1 MENLGF
7 VPLTLTEAGDVPGLE
22 IRELSRDDLRSIP
35 GMNRAIFDEDR
46 IINTFERGDLVIL
59 EALVDG
65 VPAGFKIGYR
75 ENRFAFY
82 SAKGGVM
89 PAYRRKG
96 VARALLAEM
105 IRIAQK
111 KGYRRFT
118 FDTFPN
124 LHPGMT
130 IMALRLGFRIVRA
143 DYNSVYREYRV
154 RFERPIAEVDRT
166 EEMQGGAGDVGQE
179 AGPDSDQNNA

>member
-1 MENLGF
+1 MESFGF
-7 VPLTLTEAGDVPGLE
+7 IPLALTDPQDVPGLE
-22 IRELSRDDLRSIP
+22 IRRRSCDDLGPIP
-35 GMNRAIFDEDR
+35 ELNRAIFDEDR

-59 EALVDG
+59 EALMDG

-82 SAKGGVM
+82 SAKGGVL
-89 PAYRRKG
+89 PEYRRKG

-105 IRIAQK
+105 IRIARTR
-111 KGYRRFT
+111 GYRRFT

-143 DYNSVYREYRV
+143 DYNSVYHEYRV
-154 RFERPIAEVDRT
+154 RFEMPI
-166 EEMQGGAGDVGQE
+166 QE
-179 AGPDSDQNNA
+179 TSADANANAVDQNSA

>member
-7 VPLTLTEAGDVPGLE
+7 TPLTLSGTDGIPGLE
-22 IRELSRDDLRSIP
+22 IRELSKDDLRSIP
-35 GMNRAIFDEDR
+35 EMNHIIFDEER

-82 SAKGGVM
+82 SAKGGVL
-89 PAYRRKG
+89 PRFRRRG
-96 VARALLAEM
+96 VAKALLAEM
-105 IRIAQK
+105 IRIAHR

-154 RFERPIAEVDRT
+154 RFEMPIGDDAQPVD
-166 EEMQGGAGDVGQE
+166 QPA
-179 AGPDSDQNNA
+179 DQKSA

>member
-7 VPLTLTEAGDVPGLE
+7 VPLTLSGPRDVPGLE
-22 IRELSRDDLRSIP
+22 IRELSREDLRSIP
-35 GMNRAIFDEDR
+35 ELNRRIFDEDR
-46 IINTFERGDLVIL
+46 IINTFERADLVVL

-65 VPAGFKIGYR
+65 EPAGFKIGYR

-82 SAKGGVM
+82 SAKGGVLSGF
-89 PAYRRKG
+89 RRRG

-105 IRIAQK
+105 MAIARR

-154 RFERPIAEVDRT
+154 RFEMPIGEGAATAEPPV
-166 EEMQGGAGDVGQE
+166 
-179 AGPDSDQNNA
+179 DQNSA

>member
-1 MENLGF
+1 MENYGF
-7 VPLTLTEAGDVPGLE
+7 VPLSLLGPMDVPGLE

-35 GMNRAIFDEDR
+35 EMNRIIFEEDR
-46 IINTFERGDLVIL
+46 IINTFDRGDLVIL

-82 SAKGGVM
+82 SAKGGVL
-89 PAYRRKG
+89 PEYRRKG
-96 VARALLAEM
+96 IARALLSEM
-105 IRIAQK
+105 IRIARK

-143 DYNSVYREYRV
+143 DYNTVYREYRV
-154 RFERPIAEVDRT
+154 RFEMPI
-166 EEMQGGAGDVGQE
+166 E
-179 AGPDSDQNNA
+179 AADQNSA

>member
-1 MENLGF
+1 MENYGF
-7 VPLTLTEAGDVPGLE
+7 VPLTLDGPIDVPGLE

-35 GMNRAIFDEDR
+35 EMNLAIFDEDR
-46 IINTFERGDLVIL
+46 IINTFDRGDLVIL

-82 SAKGGVM
+82 SAKGGVV
-89 PAYRRKG
+89 PEFRRKG
-96 VARALLAEM
+96 VARALLSEM
-105 IRIAQK
+105 IRIAWK

-143 DYNSVYREYRV
+143 DYNAVYREYRV
-154 RFERPIAEVDRT
+154 RFEMPIEDVA
-166 EEMQGGAGDVGQE
+166 GASGPADAAGQNS
-179 AGPDSDQNNA
+179 A

>member
-1 MENLGF
+1 MEKFGF
-7 VPLTLTEAGDVPGLE
+7 DPLTLVGPIDVTGLE
-22 IRELSRDDLRSIP
+22 IRELARDDLRSIP
-35 GMNRAIFDEDR
+35 EMNRVIFDEDR
-46 IINTFERGDLVIL
+46 IINSFDRGDLVIL

-82 SAKGGVM
+82 SAKGGVL
-89 PAYRRKG
+89 PEFRRRG
-96 VARALLAEM
+96 VARALLSEM
-105 IRIAQK
+105 IRIART

-143 DYNSVYREYRV
+143 DYNAVYREYRV
-154 RFERPIAEVDRT
+154 RFEMPIEDVT
-166 EEMQGGAGDVGQE
+166 EAAGQDE
-179 AGPDSDQNNA
+179 T